1 MNVAKVLLSVNIIT
15 FKTHLKPL
23 VIMMG
28 PRWTHT
34 LSLLTPGVLPITD
47 LTVRSITVYVF
58 ITHVHVHFVL
68 TCKKLQISYQKI
80 QMATCFMSSGNTTKS
95 QAHSPRV
102 PPRLKVHF

>member
-1 MNVAKVLLSVNIIT
+1 
-15 FKTHLKPL
+15 
-23 VIMMG
+23 MG

-47 LTVRSITVYVF
+47 LTVCSITVYVF

-95 QAHSPRV
+95 QAHSPRGEAPS
-102 PPRLKVHF
+102 PPPPETVLNPMPIAEGGSDPSWDLKVHF